1 MALVIDLGE
10 HISITEPVHTMS
22 IFAWCVRRGES
33 LASLSS
39 GPRPRKDTER
49 GLRVV
54 WPEQTLYELM
64 RSMWRGRCSLDT

>member
-1 MALVIDLGE
+1 MVRIIDLSMY
-10 HISITEPVHTMS
+10 ISIIEPVHTMS
-22 IFAWCVRRGES
+22 IFAQCMRRGES

-39 GPRPRKDTER
+39 GPLPRKDTER

-54 WPEQTLYELM
+54 WPVQMVYELM